1 MASRNEKTDTASRE
15 TSPLPDS
22 VNALLWDLD
31 LATLDAVA
39 DADAILA
46 RVLEYGRL
54 DDVRWLLRFYG
65 EDRVRAFFEGVPHPI
80 VGERTRA
87 FWCAYFRPE
96 TPWPSR
102 SEFRTQST
110 APWIS

>member
-1 MASRNEKTDTASRE
+1 MASPEKHA
-15 TSPLPDS
+15 LPES
-22 VNALLWDLD
+22 VNVLLWDLD
-31 LATLDAVA
+31 LGTIDPVV

-65 EDRVRAFFEGVPHPI
+65 EDRVRAFFEGAPHPLI
-80 VGERTRA
+80 SDRTRA

-96 TPWPSR
+96 TQWPTR
-102 SEFRTQST
+102 SEFRKQST
-110 APWIS
+110 APWVS